1 MKRIVY
7 ADYMRVIG
15 ILCVI
20 SVHLCGNYISQT
32 PLFSNLWYHGTIF
45 YSLTRSGV
53 LLFILVSGLLLLDR
67 PQSIDKIPHRIERVM
82 VPFIFWLFIFYVKVV
97 YFDHTLNATSTYE
110 FITQFIYCIINP
122 DMISIEFWYIYMIIG
137 LYLMLPIIQKWIS
150 KTDEREI
157 KYFLILWFAI
167 LLLNY
172 FNTHIMIL
180 NYVNLFT
187 GYLGYFILGY
197 YLNKKDNKYTNS
209 FLLGVFLYILG
220 TLMVLF
226 SILIPTWMTGQ
237 VNLEFVGYLHLA
249 PSSVFKAIGMFL
261 ILKNINYNKL
271 FGSRTE
277 SINKYVLKLADIT
290 FGLYLIHVIIPIQDI
305 FNIHTSPFI
314 NIPICLIIII
324 ILTYILLN
332 IMNKIPILKR
342 FTGMKY

>member
-1 MKRIVY
+1 
-7 ADYMRVIG
+7 
-15 ILCVI
+15 
-20 SVHLCGNYISQT
+20 
-32 PLFSNLWYHGTIF
+32 
-45 YSLTRSGV
+45 
-53 LLFILVSGLLLLDR
+53 
-67 PQSIDKIPHRIERVM
+67 
-82 VPFIFWLFIFYVKVV
+82 
-97 YFDHTLNATSTYE
+97 
-110 FITQFIYCIINP
+110 
-122 DMISIEFWYIYMIIG
+122 
-137 LYLMLPIIQKWIS
+137 MLPIIQKWIS

-180 NYVNLFT
+180 SYVNLFT

-271 FGSRTE
+271 FGSKTE
-277 SINKYVLKLADIT
+277 TINNFMLKFADIT
-290 FGLYLIHVIIPIQDI
+290 FGLYLIHVLFPFEKIL
-305 FNIHTSPFI
+305 NMHRSPFI
-314 NIPICLIIII
+314 NIPLGLIIII
-324 ILTYILLN
+324 IVTYIILN
-332 IMNKIPILKR
+332 IMNKIPVLQR